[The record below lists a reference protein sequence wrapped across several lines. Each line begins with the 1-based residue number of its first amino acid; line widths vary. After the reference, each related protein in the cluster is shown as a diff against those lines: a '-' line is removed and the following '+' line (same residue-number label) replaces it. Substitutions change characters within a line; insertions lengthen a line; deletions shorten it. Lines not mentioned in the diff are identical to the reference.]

1 MKLKIVFVFLAGF
14 LFFSCTSLNRQNSP
28 KQETSGETDVLGPQY
43 LVYVTNR
50 HKVPLL
56 LPCDMNGSVETYQ
69 VMEGSYGNQH
79 FSMLLYFFS
88 DQNEMQLSLL
98 NDFGTDMGS
107 LFYDGREVRFESAM
121 FPKNLKAEY
130 IVCDIQNAYYDSAAL
145 EANYKNAGL
154 IFETERILDES
165 GEPVEVRKIFE
176 EKKLIEEITLKNGRE
191 VQSITIRNYLR
202 GYEYK
207 LTKVEE

>member
-28 KQETSGETDVLGPQY
+28 KQETSGEADVLGPQY

-56 LPCDMNGSVETYQ
+56 LPCDMNGI
-69 VMEGSYGNQH
+69 
-79 FSMLLYFFS
+79 YFFS

-154 IFETERILDES
+154 SFETERILDES

>member
-1 MKLKIVFVFLAGF
+1 MKLKIVFVFLAAF
-14 LFFSCTSLNRQNSP
+14 LFLSCASLNRQNSS
-28 KQETSGETDVLGPQY
+28 KQETSGEADALDSQY
-43 LVYVTNR
+43 FVYVTNR

-56 LPCDMNGSVETYQ
+56 LPCDMNGTVETYQ
-69 VMEGSYGNQH
+69 VMEGSYGSQH
-79 FSMLLYFFS
+79 FSMLLYFFA

-107 LFYDGREVRFESAM
+107 LSYDGREVRFESAM

-154 IFETERILDES
+154 SFEKLITMNETGGTE
-165 GEPVEVRKIFE
+165 EVRRIFD
-176 EKKLIEEITLKNGRE
+176 EKKLVEEITVKNERE
-191 VQSITIRNYLR
+191 GQTITIKNYLR

>member
-14 LFFSCTSLNRQNSP
+14 LVFSCTSLSRQNSS
-28 KQETSGETDVLGPQY
+28 KQETSGEAGVLGPQY

-56 LPCDMNGSVETYQ
+56 LPCDMNGAVETYQ

-88 DQNEMQLSLL
+88 DQNEMQLLLL

-145 EANYKNAGL
+145 EANYKSAGL
-154 IFETERILDES
+154 SFESVRTLYET

>member
-28 KQETSGETDVLGPQY
+28 KQETSGEADVLGPQY

-154 IFETERILDES
+154 GFESERILDES

-176 EKKLIEEITLKNGRE
+176 EKELIEEIKVKNGRE

>member
-1 MKLKIVFVFLAGF
+1 
-14 LFFSCTSLNRQNSP
+14 
-28 KQETSGETDVLGPQY
+28 
-43 LVYVTNR
+43 
-50 HKVPLL
+50 
-56 LPCDMNGSVETYQ
+56 
-69 VMEGSYGNQH
+69 
-79 FSMLLYFFS
+79 
-88 DQNEMQLSLL
+88 
-98 NDFGTDMGS
+98 
-107 LFYDGREVRFESAM
+107 M

-202 GYEYK
+202 GYE
-207 LTKVEE
+207 

>member
-1 MKLKIVFVFLAGF
+1 MKLKIVFVFLAGV
-14 LFFSCTSLNRQNSP
+14 LFFSCTSINRQNSS
-28 KQETSGETDVLGPQY
+28 KQETFGEADALGSQY

-56 LPCDMNGSVETYQ
+56 LPCDMKGAVETYQ

-107 LFYDGREVRFESAM
+107 LSYDGREVRFESAM

-154 IFETERILDES
+154 SFESVRTLYETCES
-165 GEPVEVRKIFE
+165 VEVRKIFE

-191 VQSITIRNYLR
+191 EQSITIKNYLR

-207 LTKVEE
+207 LTKVED

>member
-1 MKLKIVFVFLAGF
+1 MKLKIVFVFLAAF
-14 LFFSCTSLNRQNSP
+14 LFFSCASLNQKNSS
-28 KQETSGETDVLGPQY
+28 KQETSGEADALDSQY
-43 LVYVTNR
+43 FVYVTNR

-56 LPCDMNGSVETYQ
+56 LPCDMNGTVETYQ
-69 VMEGSYGNQH
+69 VIEGSYGSQH
-79 FSMLLYFFS
+79 FSMLLYFFA

-107 LFYDGREVRFESAM
+107 LSYDGREVRFESAM

-154 IFETERILDES
+154 SFETLTTMNETGGTE
-165 GEPVEVRKIFE
+165 EVRRIFD
-176 EKKLIEEITLKNGRE
+176 EKKLVEEITVKNERE
-191 VQSITIRNYLR
+191 GQTITIKNYLR